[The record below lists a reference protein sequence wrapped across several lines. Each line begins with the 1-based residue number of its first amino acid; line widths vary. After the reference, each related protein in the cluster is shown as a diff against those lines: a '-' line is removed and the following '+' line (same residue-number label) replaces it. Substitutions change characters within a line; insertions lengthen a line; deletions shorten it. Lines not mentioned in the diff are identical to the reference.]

1 MYYMSIRALGWAMHR
16 ECPTPT
22 TKLVLICLANYADEA
37 DSCYPSEKH
46 LGKLC
51 GISDRQVRRSIRT
64 LADLG
69 MVTVQSRTGTS
80 NRYVLTVDAHVHRGA
95 DSSVRGGRTP
105 ASANTKE
112 IQNNNRSMNELAG

>member
-1 MYYMSIRALGWAMHR
+1 MSIRALSWAMHR

-51 GISDRQVRRSIRT
+51 GVSDRQVRRAIRA

-69 MVTVQSRTGTS
+69 MVTVHSRTGTS
-80 NRYVLTVDAHVHRGA
+80 NRYVLTVDAHVRRGVVT
-95 DSSVRGGRTP
+95 DDRGVRPLVT
-105 ASANTKE
+105 ANTKD